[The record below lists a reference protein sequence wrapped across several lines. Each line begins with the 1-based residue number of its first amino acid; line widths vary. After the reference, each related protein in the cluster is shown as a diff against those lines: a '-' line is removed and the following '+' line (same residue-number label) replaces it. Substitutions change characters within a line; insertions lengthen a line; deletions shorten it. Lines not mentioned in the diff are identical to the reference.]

1 MLDVSVRYILIHV
14 IIRDQFESFSKPF
27 SVFQA
32 DLPSLLG
39 GLFVLGGL
47 SQIDARSQ
55 FCYIL

>member
-14 IIRDQFESFSKPF
+14 IIRDQFKSFSKPF

-47 SQIDARSQ
+47 SQIDARS
-55 FCYIL
+55 